1 MLGESRFADYSPMG
15 KFMAAGI
22 PLHQGDTGVVNLAVN
37 VLLCLCV
44 LAMIGAAVAAWWKRR
59 PAGEWRLA
67 PPPLP
72 RNAGAWRVAVDLMLV
87 LSLAFPLVAA
97 TIAAVL
103 ALDYLVL
110 SRVPAFGALFE

>member
-1 MLGESRFADYSPMG
+1 MG

-22 PLHQGDTGVVNLAVN
+22 PLHQGDTGGVNLAVN
-37 VLLCLCV
+37 VLFCLCV
-44 LAMIGAAVAAWWKRR
+44 LTMIGAAVAAWWARR
-59 PAGEWRLA
+59 PVGAWRLV

-72 RNAGAWRVAVDLMLV
+72 RNERTWTITVDLMLV

-103 ALDYLVL
+103 AINYLVL
-110 SRVPAFGALFE
+110 SRVRALRDTVRIGRGASEY